1 MTTMQVLVN
10 GVACEREIDHHRY
23 WNGYLDLAIPVLY
36 DGECIDWVVGSRVP
50 EIRSW

>member
-1 MTTMQVLVN
+1 MQVLVN
-10 GVACEREIDHHRY
+10 GVKCEREIDYYTY
-23 WNGYLDLAIPVLY
+23 WNGFHNLAVPVLQ